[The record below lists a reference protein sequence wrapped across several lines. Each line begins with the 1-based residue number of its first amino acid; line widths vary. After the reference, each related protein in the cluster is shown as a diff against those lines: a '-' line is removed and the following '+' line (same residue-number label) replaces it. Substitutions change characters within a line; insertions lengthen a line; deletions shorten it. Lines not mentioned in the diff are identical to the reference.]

1 MSPSRRKPVVA
12 TRPRKG
18 DGRQSRPSEALADP
32 SLPARHEAI
41 LDSTLDPIVTI
52 DAHGV
57 IVSVSRSIERVFG
70 YTVEELM
77 GKNISMLM
85 PAPHREA
92 HDGYLANYRRTGVTN
107 ILGRTREFEAVRKD
121 GTVFPVEVSVSRVD
135 VPGESMP
142 LFTGIIHDISQRR
155 RVEEEL
161 RLLQE
166 LSLTIGEATSLD
178 AAMVEALRRI
188 CEATGW
194 EYGEAW
200 VPDPSGE
207 ILVDTPAWYSAD
219 PDFAPFQ
226 RAASGARFRKGDGLP
241 GRVWQSARSE
251 WLDDLH
257 DDHLFKRATAASA
270 AGFRTAVAVPILQ
283 EHEVAA
289 VMTFFMRRRQEA
301 DQRLLALVAAA
312 VAPLG
317 PLVRQ
322 KRLQD
327 ALAVSEHRF
336 RNLLEHVQIIAVT
349 LDPGGCVS
357 FCNDF
362 FLRLTGWRRE
372 EVVGRDWFATCLPES
387 DRERTREVF
396 RRAIRSGAIDP
407 RFENEILARSGERRL
422 ISWNNSVVWDAR
434 GALVAVA
441 GLGVDVTEQR
451 RMERELQAHREDLES
466 LIAQRTDELMHS
478 IEKLRQSDRLASI
491 GTLAAGL
498 GHDMNNVLLPMRC
511 RLDAAES
518 MDLPE
523 EARRELMIVR
533 RLCDYLQ
540 QLSDGLHL
548 LALDPD
554 DSEASQATTVL
565 DEWWEQ
571 VSVLLQKAVPKHARF
586 ESSIPPG
593 LPPVA
598 VAPHRLTQAALNLV
612 VNAGEAIGERGV
624 VRLWAER
631 DPNGISIRVGVT
643 DNGRGMT
650 PEVQQRI
657 FDPFF
662 TTKPR
667 GLGTGM
673 GLSLVRGVAQAA
685 GGHVFV
691 DSAPGRGTDIG
702 LDLPVVESAEEASDE
717 RRLARL
723 ALGDPRLAMLIETM
737 LAAAGFEVE
746 RGEPDDPGDAAIWV
760 VEPRDEHINH
770 VKKFLREQERRQVI
784 LCGPAPVAW
793 RHVDVFRIEDLDD
806 FEQVRSVIRETIDA
820 YEGASS

>member
-1 MSPSRRKPVVA
+1 MSPPRRKPAAAV
-12 TRPRKG
+12 RPEE
-18 DGRQSRPSEALADP
+18 DGQRSRPAEVLTGP
-32 SLPARHEAI
+32 SLLARHRAI

-52 DAHGV
+52 DAGGT
-57 IVSVSRSIERVFG
+57 ILSASRSVERVFG
-70 YTVEELM
+70 YTPDEM
-77 GKNISMLM
+77 IGRNISMLM

-92 HDGYLANYRRTGVTN
+92 HDSYLEAYRRTGVTN

-121 GTVFPVEVSVSRVD
+121 GTLFPIEISVSRVD

-142 LFTGIIHDISQRR
+142 LFTGIIHDVSQRR

-166 LSLTIGEATSLD
+166 LSLAIGEATSLD

-200 VPDPSGE
+200 VPEPGGE
-207 ILVDTPAWYSAD
+207 VLVGTPVWYSTD
-219 PDFAPFQ
+219 PHFDQFQ
-226 RAASGARFRKGDGLP
+226 RAASEARFGKGVGLP
-241 GRVWQSARSE
+241 GRVWQSGKSE
-251 WLDDLH
+251 WLDDLR
-257 DDHLFKRATAASA
+257 DDDFFKRATAASA
-270 AGFRTAVAVPILQ
+270 AGFRTAVAVPILH

-289 VMTFFMRRRQEA
+289 VMAFFMRRRQEA

-317 PLVRQ
+317 RVVQ
-322 KRLQD
+322 HKRLQD
-327 ALAVSEHRF
+327 ALAASEHRF

-349 LDPGGCVS
+349 LDPGGIVT

-362 FLRLTGWRRE
+362 FLRLTGWKRE
-372 EVVGRDWFATCLPES
+372 EVVGRDWFDACLPPS
-387 DRERTREVF
+387 DREPTREVF
-396 RRAIRSGAIDP
+396 RRAIRTGSIEP
-407 RFENEILARSGERRL
+407 RYENEILTRSGEARL
-422 ISWNNSVVWDAR
+422 IAWNNSVVWDSR

-451 RMERELQAHREDLES
+451 RMERELAAHREDLES

-554 DSEASQATTVL
+554 DSEASQSTTVL

-586 ESSIPPG
+586 EASIPRG

-612 VNAGEAIGERGV
+612 VNAGEAIGERGQ

-631 DPNGISIRVGVT
+631 DPNGISIRLGVA

-691 DSAPGRGTDIG
+691 ESAPGKGTNIG
-702 LDLPVVESAEEASDE
+702 LDLPVVESEEPVSDE

-723 ALGDPRLAMLIETM
+723 ALGNPRLATLIETM
-737 LAAAGFEVE
+737 LAAGGFEVE
-746 RGEPDDPGDAAIWV
+746 RGGPDEPGDAAIWV
-760 VEPRDEHINH
+760 VEPRDEHIDH
-770 VKKFLREQERRQVI
+770 VKQFLRGQERRQVI
-784 LCGPAPVAW
+784 LCGRAPSAW
-793 RHVDVFRIEDLDD
+793 RHVDAFCIEDVDD

-820 YEGASS
+820 YEGAS